1 MRQQSFDG
9 RAGIVQRVLAPYR
22 VSLFDS
28 IAARCADGLSIF
40 AGDPSPGEPLK
51 RATHTSVAKL
61 TDARNVHLFNGKYYL
76 FRQPRLTN
84 WLSHWQPDIVIAD
97 ANPRNLSIPSLIRW
111 MHKRGRCV
119 LGHGL
124 GILPLSTG
132 WEYLRAVGRRH
143 HYQRFDGLIAYSEL
157 AAEQFRGLGIADNR
171 IFVAHNAIAG
181 RPIGAMP
188 DRAEAFQ
195 NYPTIIFVGR
205 LIEGK
210 RVELLI
216 EACAA
221 LEEDL
226 KPELQ
231 IVGDGPQRASLERL
245 TESLAVRARFRG
257 DLRDAALT
265 EAFLESDLFVLP
277 GLGGLSIQE
286 AMAHALPVVV
296 ADGDGTQ
303 YDLVRPSNG
312 WHVVPGDCTDMTNTL
327 RLALSDPRRLRR
339 MGEKSFEIVRDEINL
354 QTMSD
359 KIVAALN
366 CAVAWRR

>member
-9 RAGIVQRVLAPYR
+9 RVGIVQRVLAPYR
-22 VSLFDS
+22 VPFFDT
-28 IAARCADGLSIF
+28 IAARCAEGLSIF
-40 AGDPSPGEPLK
+40 AGDPSPDEHFN
-51 RATHTSVAKL
+51 RATHASVARL
-61 TDARNVHLFNGKYYL
+61 TDARNVHLFSGKYYL
-76 FRQPRLTN
+76 FRQPLVLD
-84 WLSHWQPDIVIAD
+84 WLADWQPDIVITD
-97 ANPRNLSIPSLIRW
+97 ANPRNLSTPSLIRW

-124 GILPLSTG
+124 GILPLSKG
-132 WEYLRAVGRRH
+132 MEFLRAIGRRH

-181 RPIGAMP
+181 RPIGSMP
-188 DRAEAFQ
+188 GRAESFQ
-195 NYPTIIFVGR
+195 DRPTIIFVGR
-205 LIEGK
+205 LVGGK

-221 LEEDL
+221 LSEDL
-226 KPELQ
+226 RPELQ

-245 TESLAVRARFRG
+245 TKSLKVRAKFRG

-303 YDLVRPSNG
+303 YDLVRQSNG
-312 WHVVPGDCTDMTNTL
+312 WHVIPGDLANMTNTL

-339 MGEKSFEIVRDEINL
+339 MGRKSFEIVRDEINL

-359 KIVAALN
+359 KVVAALKS
-366 CAVAWRR
+366 AVAWRP